1 MTKVL
6 VVYDSLTG
14 NTEQMAKAVGEGVK
28 NAGIEVE
35 IKKVTRVELA
45 DLEAADAIILG
56 SPTHFGAMSENM
68 KRLIT
73 KSHAIRKKLVDKLG
87 AAFTSSTSVAG
98 GNETTLLS
106 MLQAMLI
113 HGMLVLSDP
122 IEPGYEHYGVAS
134 IGKPQHEDLEACRR
148 LGERVAKLAAK
159 RRE

>member
-73 KSHAIRKKLVDKLG
+73 KTHAIRKKLVDKLG

-106 MLQAMLI
+106 ML
-113 HGMLVLSDP
+113 
-122 IEPGYEHYGVAS
+122 
-134 IGKPQHEDLEACRR
+134 
-148 LGERVAKLAAK
+148 
-159 RRE
+159 